1 MLENIMIFFI
11 MDCKIQ
17 VDELQN
23 NIIKSIKREF
33 IMKKLTKEE
42 KHKQCLKEIKATM
55 LVVVVCFLWHVLT
68 AFLLNS
74 KGGTIILAII
84 GVFWLLKF
92 VFVDFSYD
100 EEECEDEQ

>member
-55 LVVVVCFLWHVLT
+55 LVWSY
-68 AFLLNS
+68 AFC
-74 KGGTIILAII
+74 GTCLQH
-84 GVFWLLKF
+84 F
-92 VFVDFSYD
+92 Y
-100 EEECEDEQ
+100 

>member
-33 IMKKLTKEE
+33 IMKKF
-42 KHKQCLKEIKATM
+42 KQRKRSISSVLKR
-55 LVVVVCFLWHVLT
+55 
-68 AFLLNS
+68 
-74 KGGTIILAII
+74 
-84 GVFWLLKF
+84 LKLQ
-92 VFVDFSYD
+92 
-100 EEECEDEQ
+100 C

>member
-1 MLENIMIFFI
+1 MRTYVRKHNDFI
-11 MDCKIQ
+11 VDCKIQ

-55 LVVVVCFLWHVLT
+55 LVVVVCFVWVRYSIS
-68 AFLLNS
+68 ALNS
-74 KGGTIILAII
+74 KGGTYSISAYGSWFLCLA
-84 GVFWLLKF
+84 
-92 VFVDFSYD
+92 
-100 EEECEDEQ
+100 Q